1 MNRAEFMA
9 GLSVLLSD
17 ITEEEREEALSYY
30 EDYFDDAGAEN
41 EASVIASLGTPE
53 KVAAIIKDG
62 LKDSDDVI

>member
-30 EDYFDDAGAEN
+30 EDYFCNGQQRKTA
-41 EASVIASLGTPE
+41 
-53 KVAAIIKDG
+53 
-62 LKDSDDVI
+62 